1 MPGERERILVVD
13 DDVHVRKTIASIL
26 EGAGYTVET
35 ADDGAVALTAIRL
48 SRPDLVLLD
57 AVMPVLDGFAVLRAL
72 RGSPDPPP
80 VVGITAISDHEAFAR
95 FLTSGAVAYVCKPV
109 AMRQLLQVVRL
120 AIEGARQRVPA
131 PEGPDRVAEPLREHM
146 VGVRMLGPTGAPT
159 LLGEMKEITPEHAR
173 VILIAP
179 LEVGAKVRV
188 VLHVSIAGSPLGF
201 EAVVQWCAAGPQ
213 GFVHGLGAL
222 QASKEAWDRI
232 LGVFGAAVAGEP

>member
-1 MPGERERILVVD
+1 MAGEHEQILVVD
-13 DDVHVRKTIASIL
+13 DDVHVRKAISNIL
-26 EGAGYTVET
+26 QGAGYQVQT
-35 ADDGAVALTAIRL
+35 AEDGAAALTSIRL

-72 RGSPDPPP
+72 RTTPDPPP

-95 FLTSGAVAYVCKPV
+95 FLTSGAVAYVCKPI
-109 AMRQLLQVVRL
+109 AMRQLLQVVGQ
-120 AIEGARQRVPA
+120 AIEGGRQQGRSRKPGDA
-131 PEGPDRVAEPLREHM
+131 AEPLREHM
-146 VGVRMLGPTGAPT
+146 VGVRILGPAGAPT
-159 LLGEMKEITPEHAR
+159 LLGEMREVTPEHAR

-222 QASKEAWDRI
+222 QASKEAWDR
-232 LGVFGAAVAGEP
+232 LLSLHGAAAGEP

>member
-1 MPGERERILVVD
+1 MSGERERILVVD
-13 DDVHVRKTIASIL
+13 DDVHVLKAISSIL
-26 EGAGYTVET
+26 QGAGYSVET

-48 SRPDLVLLD
+48 RRPDLVLLD

-72 RGSPDPPP
+72 RASPDPPP

-120 AIEGARQRVPA
+120 AIQGTRQRVP
-131 PEGPDRVAEPLREHM
+131 PERPDQAAEPLREHM
-146 VGVRMLGPTGAPT
+146 VGVRMLGPAGAPT
-159 LLGEMKEITPEHAR
+159 LLGEMTEVTPEHAR
-173 VILIAP
+173 VVLITP
-179 LEVGAKVRV
+179 LEVGARVRV

-201 EAVVQWCAAGPQ
+201 EAVVQWCAAGSQ

-222 QASKEAWDRI
+222 QASKEAWDRLLSI
-232 LGVFGAAVAGEP
+232 FGAAAGER